1 MMSLGQMNIGQIRL
15 GIRGYSLT
23 WLCLGLACWV
33 SPGLGQEQRLA
44 QKQSP
49 AQEPPVKLPC
59 SDEQWIQAI
68 AIAGQGYSADEILI
82 SDELREVVLDQVA
95 LELPQPPG
103 DDQQRL
109 LWLRMLNLRKA
120 GKLPLST
127 KRRGNSVDE
136 SLLPV
141 AELAVRAVVDR
152 HRVTTDIVL
161 ADPRL
166 RAELQTEAELIY
178 PGVDA
183 YGIRKAVLS
192 LRKRRSLKPELV
204 LKVAD
209 WKRQVYTHTVPELKK
224 LLRENAI
231 PHYPGVYL
239 FRSPQGYLYIGEA
252 SDLADRLAQ
261 HLGGSDRASL
271 AEFLARTGH
280 ARTSHEGVD
289 QSGLE
294 ATDQVASNPDE
305 SVSVELHV
313 FDPQSPAAQVTM
325 RRAYESELIRSR
337 NPRFNL
343 RP

>member
-1 MMSLGQMNIGQIRL
+1 MYLGL
-15 GIRGYSLT
+15 GRHSQK
-23 WLCLGLACWV
+23 WQCLGLACWIF
-33 SPGLGQEQRLA
+33 LGLA
-44 QKQSP
+44 QEIGLAQQPP
-49 AQEPPVKLPC
+49 AKLPC
-59 SDEQWIQAI
+59 SDQQWIQAI
-68 AIAGQGYSADEILI
+68 AAAGQGYSADEILI
-82 SDELREVVLDQVA
+82 SDELRQAVLDRVA
-95 LELPQPPG
+95 LELSHPPS
-103 DDQQRL
+103 DDQQTL

-120 GKLPLST
+120 GELPLST
-127 KRRGNSVDE
+127 KRRGNGVDE
-136 SLLPV
+136 SVLPV
-141 AELAVRAVVDR
+141 AELAVRAVIDR
-152 HRVTTDIVL
+152 HRVTTDTVL

-166 RAELQTEAELIY
+166 RTELQTEADLIR

-183 YGIRKAVLS
+183 PAIRKAVLS

-209 WKRQVYTHTVPELKK
+209 WKRQVYTHTMPELKR
-224 LLRENAI
+224 LLDEKSI
-231 PHYPGVYL
+231 SHGPGVYL
-239 FRSPQGYLYIGEA
+239 FRTPQGYLYIGEA
-252 SDLADRLAQ
+252 SDLADRLAE

-289 QSGLE
+289 QSTLD
-294 ATDQVASNPDE
+294 ATDEAASNPDE

-313 FDPQSPAAQVTM
+313 FDPRSPAAQVTM